1 MHNERYSILY
11 SSATGNT
18 RLLADTIRA
27 ALPLELCDAF
37 GAVGETAAESELLY
51 VGFWTD
57 KGDCDAQTRAFLSEL
72 RGKEIFL
79 FGTAGFGGASVYFRR
94 ILTRVAQ
101 GLEASNRV
109 IGSFMCQGKMP
120 MAVRERYE
128 KMLASPNPAP
138 NLEQMIQNFDQALS
152 HPDGED
158 LQRLTQ
164 AVSTSYS
171 EA

>member
-1 MHNERYSILY
+1 MTYAIVY
-11 SSATGNT
+11 SSRTGNT
-18 RLLADTIRA
+18 ERLAQAIRQALPPEECLYFGPPAPQARA
-27 ALPLELCDAF
+27 AERI
-37 GAVGETAAESELLY
+37 Y

-109 IGSFMCQGKMP
+109 IGAFMCQGKMP

-164 AVSTSYS
+164 AVSASYS

>member
-1 MHNERYSILY
+1 
-11 SSATGNT
+11 
-18 RLLADTIRA
+18 
-27 ALPLELCDAF
+27 
-37 GAVGETAAESELLY
+37 
-51 VGFWTD
+51 
-57 KGDCDAQTRAFLSEL
+57 
-72 RGKEIFL
+72 
-79 FGTAGFGGASVYFRR
+79 
-94 ILTRVAQ
+94 
-101 GLEASNRV
+101 
-109 IGSFMCQGKMP
+109 MCQGKMP

-164 AVSTSYS
+164 AVSASYS

>member
-1 MHNERYSILY
+1 M
-11 SSATGNT
+11 
-18 RLLADTIRA
+18 
-27 ALPLELCDAF
+27 
-37 GAVGETAAESELLY
+37 
-51 VGFWTD
+51 
-57 KGDCDAQTRAFLSEL
+57 
-72 RGKEIFL
+72 
-79 FGTAGFGGASVYFRR
+79 
-94 ILTRVAQ
+94 AQ